1 MRHGEAEGRGADG
14 DEARALTERGKD
26 DCRRLAAHLKGEGM
40 AWNQILCSSAQRAQE
55 SAALLAAA
63 MDTPPAL
70 ETRPEL
76 YLAGAENLLMQ
87 LRALADTANE
97 VLLVGHNP
105 GLHAL
110 TRFLLGRGG
119 GNLARRAARDCPP
132 GAIAIFSC
140 ECEAW
145 ADLKPDHAELRSFLT
160 PSDVSYKKN

>member
-14 DEARALTERGKD
+14 DEARALTPRGTN
-26 DCRRLAAHLKGEGM
+26 DCRRLAAHLKSEGA
-40 AWNQILCSSAQRAQE
+40 AWDRVLCSSARRAHE
-55 SAALLAAA
+55 SAELMAAA
-63 MDTPPAL
+63 IDPPPAL
-70 ETRPEL
+70 EVRPEL
-76 YLAGAENLLMQ
+76 YLAGAESLLME
-87 LRALADTANE
+87 LRALPDDVEA

-145 ADLKPDHAELRSFLT
+145 AELGPDHADLRGFLT
-160 PSDVSYKKN
+160 PSDVK